1 MSPTIRRTVF
11 AMLIFAVGVYAVVQ
25 LSGPNGLQALMEKRG
40 AISRMEK
47 EIQSLEAQVD
57 AKANHIEGI
66 KAKKPEVIIPL
77 IRKRTN
83 WVRDGE
89 TDFRTE
95 TEAGHRPAAKK

>member
-11 AMLIFAVGVYAVVQ
+11 AMLIFAVGVYAVVH
-25 LSGPNGLQALMEKRG
+25 LSGPHGLQALLEKRE
-40 AISRMEK
+40 AISSMEK
-47 EIQSLEAQVD
+47 EIQDLEAKVD
-57 AKANHIEGI
+57 AKAINIEGI

-95 TEAGHRPAAKK
+95 TEGVRSPGPKK